1 MDNFNVNI
9 CYDTKGIMNIAEV
22 EVTFL
27 MNRMRLG
34 KQIYCNMQMSF
45 LTAFYKNNLS
55 S

>member
-9 CYDTKGIMNIAEV
+9 CYHTKGIMNIPEV
-22 EVTFL
+22 EVTFP

-45 LTAFYKNNLS
+45 STAIFLKNVS
-55 S
+55 